1 MINIRLGLSGEYRM
15 VVSKDPECKEIVSV
29 NSFKNLITDN
39 GFELIGT
46 TSIRS
51 DFTNICSRFCV
62 GSGSTAPAVTD
73 TSLANL
79 VAVAN
84 SIPTT
89 SVYTSY
95 DDGYTQTI
103 FSYQFGIG
111 VAAGNLSEIGIGAS
125 ASSLFS
131 RALILDS
138 GGNPTTITVLPN
150 EYLTVYYTLR
160 CAIPKTDQTFTF
172 TADIGGAPT
181 SVTAVVRPA
190 RANSSTDESWRLRTG
205 IGQSGGTAGAVYSG
219 SLGTPISVPSGASS
233 MVAQSYY
240 TVQSYSA
247 SSLQRKADIDLTINQ
262 GNLAGGVIK
271 SIVHTLGP
279 GCWQIEFT
287 PGIPKNNTQTAKFTI
302 GYSWGRV

>member
-15 VVSKDPECKEIVSV
+15 VVSKDAECKEIVSV

-46 TSIRS
+46 TTISTN
-51 DFTNICSRFCV
+51 FTNICARFCV
-62 GSGSTAPAVTD
+62 GSGSTTPAVTD

-79 VAVAN
+79 VAVAI
-84 SIPTT
+84 SAPTT
-89 SVYTSY
+89 SVSTSY

-103 FSYQFGIG
+103 FSYQFGAG
-111 VAAGNLSEIGIGAS
+111 FAAGNLSEIGIGES

-172 TADIGGAPT
+172 TADIGGTPT

-190 RANSSTDESWRLRTG
+190 RANSSTENSWRLRTG
-205 IGQSGGTAGAVYSG
+205 IGQIGGNAGGVYAG
-219 SLGTPISVPSGASS
+219 SLGTPISTPSGASLS
-233 MVAQSYY
+233 ISQSDY

-247 SSLQRKADIDLTINQ
+247 SSLQRKADIDFTINQ
-262 GNLAGGVIK
+262 ANLSGGVIK

-302 GYSWGRV
+302 GYTWGRI